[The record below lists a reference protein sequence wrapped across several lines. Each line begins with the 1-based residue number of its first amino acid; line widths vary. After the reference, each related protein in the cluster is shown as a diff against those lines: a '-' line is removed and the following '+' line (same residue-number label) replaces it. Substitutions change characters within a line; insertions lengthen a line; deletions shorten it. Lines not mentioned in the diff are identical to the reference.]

1 MPRASA
7 AGEGTGR
14 LGLAAI
20 VRAHGEALRRS
31 HRLAAVQHRALE
43 AIAACRTPALG
54 GHLERCDRCG
64 ATRAVYHSCRNRHCP
79 QCQALAQTRW
89 VEARRAELLPIPYF
103 HVVFTLPHAL
113 NALAQH
119 CPRLVYTLL
128 FQCATDTLQTFG
140 RDPRHLGGELGITA
154 ILHTWGQSLTQHLH
168 LHCVVTGGALASDGS
183 RWIPTRHRFLF
194 PVRALSQ
201 VFRGKDLAA
210 LDQARA
216 RGALPADVDT
226 SPVLRALRGTPWVV
240 YAKPP
245 FGGPEKVLA
254 YLGRYTHR
262 IALSNER
269 ILAPH
274 EGVVHSAGATTP
286 IATARK
292 VMLLSA
298 EELLRRFL
306 LHVVPTRLPTHPP
319 LRPARQPPSRPSPL
333 PLPRAPPRSTAS
345 RTSAARDPGR
355 DRPPLDRPR
364 PPPMPRVP
372 RGHPTPRRP
381 ARSRRIRARD
391 PRHLMTARLPS
402 RAPTV
407 RLVRVYG
414 PCPPTLLTLPA
425 LATHTPVHPA
435 ARCARDR
442 PSPLDLDSPACLHTR
457 LR

>member
-1 MPRASA
+1 MCAPSTPRASA

-14 LGLAAI
+14 LGLATI

-31 HRLAAVQHRALE
+31 HRLAAVQQRALE

-128 FQCATDTLQTFG
+128 FQCATDTLQTFA

-154 ILHTWGQSLTQHLH
+154 ILHTWGQTLTQHLH

-183 RWIPTRHRFLF
+183 RWIPTRRRFLF
-194 PVRALSQ
+194 PVRALSK
-201 VFRGKDLAA
+201 VFRGKYLAA

-216 RGALPADVDT
+216 RGALPTDLDT

-269 ILAPH
+269 ILALH
-274 EGVVHSAGATTP
+274 EGVVHLRWRDYADCNRT
-286 IATARK
+286 K

-306 LHVVPTRLPTHPP
+306 LHVVPIGF
-319 LRPARQPPSRPSPL
+319 Q
-333 PLPRAPPRSTAS
+333 
-345 RTSAARDPGR
+345 
-355 DRPPLDRPR
+355 
-364 PPPMPRVP
+364 
-372 RGHPTPRRP
+372 
-381 ARSRRIRARD
+381 RIRHFGLLANR
-391 PRHLMTARLPS
+391 R
-402 RAPTV
+402 RA
-407 RLVRVYG
+407 
-414 PCPPTLLTLPA
+414 PA
-425 LATHTPVHPA
+425 LARCREFLHASPPPAPPQRETPVEIVRRLTGRELLQCPVCREGTLRLVVQLA
-435 ARCARDR
+435 PGASAPEIRDT
-442 PSPLDLDSPACLHTR
+442 S
-457 LR
+457 